1 MPTKSIN
8 DRMPKYVEA
17 ALPVPLRR
25 TFTYKVPAGFAD
37 EIKIGARILVPF
49 GNRTATG
56 YAVAL
61 AAEFDADSDVEES
74 AVKSVYQLID
84 PEPLITPE
92 IVELTKWAAD
102 YYFASWGEMLKA
114 SLPAGINSAV
124 EPFAKITD
132 NGQRTLAGNR
142 SKALKYR
149 VLERIA
155 ETGEVGLRELV
166 KEFGGSAAKRA
177 FRELTRE
184 GFITADERTVATKVK
199 PKVRKFVRAVGGTE
213 TDKKLTD
220 GQRKVLD
227 ALKEVGGE
235 SVFMDIVDNY
245 GVSASSI
252 NTLAKYGLV
261 EIFTGEVL
269 RDPFA
274 DSAPAELNKITLND
288 EQSHALAEITK
299 PIDSGEFRAF
309 LLHGIT
315 GSGKTEVYIRAIRRT
330 LEKGRSALMLVP
342 EIALTPMFS
351 NRLRSIFGGDV
362 AILHSNL
369 SAGERFDEWR
379 RIRRGDARV
388 VIGTRSAIFAP
399 LSDIGLLIVDEEH
412 DGSYRQHE
420 SPYYNA
426 RDTAVIRAHNAN
438 AVVVLGSATPSL
450 ESFNNTLVGKYEYLR
465 LENRIGGRPL
475 ANAELIDMRD
485 VFKREGKDVPFS
497 PELVAAIEA
506 THAKG
511 EQAIILLN
519 RRGFSQFVMC
529 RSCGE
534 NIKCKNCDI
543 TLTYHRIGAKL
554 ICHYCGYF
562 ENAPKVCPK
571 CASEYLYYIG
581 EGTEKIENELGKLFP
596 HLRIE
601 RVDRD
606 TMSTR
611 GQMQKIL
618 HAFDRNEIDMLVGTQ
633 MLAKGHDFHN
643 VTLVGVL
650 SIDIGLG
657 LPDFRAAER
666 TFQLLTQAAG
676 RAGRGRL
683 PGKVLIQTYFPE
695 HYALRH
701 AARQDFGAFSKE
713 ELGFRKR
720 SNFPPYVS
728 LASVT
733 IKHKDRQYALD
744 NARILGES
752 LSRANAARE
761 CHILGPA
768 EAAIA
773 RLKGEYRFQILIRSA
788 NRKSMRKVIDIGTAE
803 AESRRCDMTTV
814 QIEIDPIDLM

>member
-1 MPTKSIN
+1 MPTKNRS
-8 DRMPKYVEA
+8 DDVPMYVEA

-25 TFTYKVPAGFAD
+25 TFTYRVPAGFAD

-49 GNRTATG
+49 GKRTATG
-56 YAVAL
+56 YAVSL
-61 AAEFDADSDVEES
+61 ASEFEPDPDLDES
-74 AVKSVYQLID
+74 AVKNVYQLID

-92 IVELTKWAAD
+92 IVELTRWASD

-124 EPFAKITD
+124 EQIANITE
-132 NGQRTLAGNR
+132 NGRRALAGNS
-142 SKALKYR
+142 SKALKFR
-149 VLERIA
+149 VLDRIA
-155 ETGEVGLRELV
+155 ETGESGLRELG
-166 KEFGGSAAKRA
+166 KEFGDASAKRA
-177 FRELTRE
+177 FRELARE
-184 GFITADERTVATKVK
+184 GLIATTERTVATKVK
-199 PKVRKFVRAVGGTE
+199 PKVRKFVRLVTSGE
-213 TDKKLTD
+213 TKNKLTEAQ
-220 GQRKVLD
+220 QRVID
-227 ALKEVGGE
+227 ALEKLGGE
-235 SVFMDIVDNY
+235 SMFMELVDAH

-252 NTLAKYGLV
+252 NTLQKHGLV
-261 EIFTGEVL
+261 EVFTGEVL

-274 DSAPAELNKITLND
+274 DSAPAELDKITLND
-288 EQSHALAEITK
+288 EQAFALSEIRK
-299 PIDSGEFRAF
+299 PIDSGEFRAL

-315 GSGKTEVYIRAIRRT
+315 GSGKTEVYIRAMKRT

-351 NRLRSIFGGDV
+351 SRLRSIFGSDV

-379 RIRRGDARV
+379 RIRRGDAQV

-399 LSDIGLLIVDEEH
+399 LSDIGLIIVDEEH

-450 ESFNNTLVGKYEYLR
+450 ESFNNTLVGKYDYLR

-475 ANAELIDMRD
+475 AEAGLIDMRD

-497 PELVAAIEA
+497 PELIAAIEQ

-534 NIKCKNCDI
+534 NIKCRNCDI
-543 TLTYHRIGAKL
+543 TLTYHRIGARL
-554 ICHYCGYF
+554 VCHYCGYF
-562 ENAPKVCPK
+562 ENAPKACPK
-571 CASEYLYYIG
+571 CSSEYLYYIG
-581 EGTEKIENELGKLFP
+581 EGTEKVENELRERFP

-611 GQMQKIL
+611 GHMQKIL
-618 HAFDRNEIDMLVGTQ
+618 KAFDRNEIDMLVGTQ

-650 SIDIGLG
+650 SVDIGLG

-676 RAGRGRL
+676 RAGRGQL
-683 PGKVLIQTYFPE
+683 PGKVLIQTYYPE
-695 HYALRH
+695 HYALKH
-701 AARQDFGAFSKE
+701 AAKQDFGAFSRE

-720 SNFPPYVS
+720 SNFPPFVS

-733 IKHKDRQYALD
+733 VKHKDRRYALD
-744 NARILGES
+744 NARIFGEA
-752 LSRANAARE
+752 LSRANAARD
-761 CHILGPA
+761 CYIIGPA

-788 NRKSMRKVIDIGTAE
+788 NRKSMRRVIDIAAAE
-803 AESRRCDMTTV
+803 AEARRCDMTAV
-814 QIEIDPIDLM
+814 HIEIDPINLM

>member
-1 MPTKSIN
+1 MRTKNRS
-8 DRMPKYVEA
+8 DDVPKYVEA

-25 TFTYKVPAGFAD
+25 TFTYRVPAGFAD
-37 EIKIGARILVPF
+37 EIKVGARILVPF
-49 GNRTATG
+49 GKRTATG
-56 YAVAL
+56 YAVSL
-61 AAEFDADSDVEES
+61 ASEFDADSDIEES
-74 AVKSVYQLID
+74 GVKNVYQLID

-92 IVELTKWAAD
+92 IVELTKWASD

-124 EPFAKITD
+124 EQVAKIAE
-132 NGQRTLAGNR
+132 NGRRTLVANS
-142 SKALKYR
+142 SKALKFR

-155 ETGEVGLRELV
+155 QTEEIGLRELE
-166 KEFGGSAAKRA
+166 KEFGVSAAKRA
-177 FRELTRE
+177 FRELARD
-184 GFITADERTVATKVK
+184 GLITTAERAAATKVK
-199 PKVRKFVRAVGGTE
+199 PKIRKFVRLIGSALPA
-213 TDKKLTD
+213 KKLT
-220 GQRKVLD
+220 GPQEKAIE
-227 ALKEVGGE
+227 ALTQCGGE
-235 SVFMDIVDNY
+235 SVFMDLVDQF

-252 NTLAKYGLV
+252 NTLAKHGVV
-261 EIFTGEVL
+261 EIFTDEVM

-274 DSAPAELNKITLND
+274 DSSPAELDKITLNG
-288 EQSHALAEITK
+288 EQTDALSAITL

-315 GSGKTEVYIRAIRRT
+315 GSGKTEVYIRAMKRT

-351 NRLRSIFGGDV
+351 SRLRSIFGSDV

-399 LSDIGLLIVDEEH
+399 LSNIGLIIVDEEH

-450 ESFNNTLVGKYEYLR
+450 ESFNNTLVGKYECLR

-475 ANAELIDMRD
+475 AEAGLIDMRD
-485 VFKREGKDVPFS
+485 VFKREGRDVPFS
-497 PELVAAIEA
+497 PELIAAIEQ

-534 NIKCKNCDI
+534 SIKCKNCDI
-543 TLTYHRIGAKL
+543 TLTYHRIGARL
-554 ICHYCGYF
+554 VCHYCGYF
-562 ENAPKVCPK
+562 EKAPKTCPK
-571 CASEYLYYIG
+571 CSSEYLYYMG
-581 EGTEKIENELGKLFP
+581 EGTEKVENELRERFP

-618 HAFDRNEIDMLVGTQ
+618 KAFDRSEIDMLVGTQ

-650 SIDIGLG
+650 SVDIGLG

-676 RAGRGRL
+676 RAGRGQL
-683 PGKVLIQTYFPE
+683 PGKVLIQTYYPE
-695 HYALRH
+695 HYALKH
-701 AARQDFGAFSKE
+701 AAKQDFGAFSRE

-720 SNFPPYVS
+720 SNFPPFVS

-733 IKHKDRQYALD
+733 VKHKDRQYALD
-744 NARILGES
+744 NARIFGEA

-788 NRKSMRKVIDIGTAE
+788 NRKSMRRVIDIAAAE
-803 AESRRCDMTTV
+803 AEARRCDMTAV
-814 QIEIDPIDLM
+814 HIEIDPINLM